1 MEILILIFDS
11 DSDFYYN
18 LLFSNPIKWQSM
30 TETYI
35 NHTIIFDWSIWKYVS
50 EKLVNWFA
58 LEIS

>member
-35 NHTIIFDWSIWKYVS
+35 SHTIIFD
-50 EKLVNWFA
+50 
-58 LEIS
+58 